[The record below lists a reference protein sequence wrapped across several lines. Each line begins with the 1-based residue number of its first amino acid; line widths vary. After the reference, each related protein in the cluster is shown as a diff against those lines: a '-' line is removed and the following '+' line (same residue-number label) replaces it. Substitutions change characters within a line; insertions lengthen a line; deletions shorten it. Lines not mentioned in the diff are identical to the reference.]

1 MGGLCSCFG
10 GDKRD
15 DESERLLGSGANPV
29 RNGDYQSSSVRSP
42 LSSSNSGIRSN
53 GLHQNNR
60 NGVSGGRNYNQS
72 AHDITV
78 HTVDPD
84 GNYTQECQVDTSIN
98 SCHDETVTSK
108 SSSTIWDRTLHK
120 LQERLIDVTTLDLN
134 PQENDPSESIEK
146 QAEYKIK
153 VESNKLLGPTID
165 QIVVNRHF
173 TSMGKAPGS
182 HLRHE
187 LCKPISSDDLT
198 KMLTFSKEA
207 STFLSK
213 KFIIHSADKIVVP
226 FAS

>member
-1 MGGLCSCFG
+1 MGSLCSCFR

-15 DESERLLGSGANPV
+15 DESERLLGSEVNRV
-29 RNGDYQSSSVRSP
+29 RNGDYQSSSLRSP
-42 LSSSNSGIRSN
+42 LSSSNSAVRSN
-53 GLHQNNR
+53 GLHHTNR
-60 NGVSGGRNYNQS
+60 NGASGLRNSNQL

-98 SCHDETVTSK
+98 SYYDETVNK
-108 SSSTIWDRTLHK
+108 CSSTVWDRTLHK
-120 LQERLIDVTTLDLN
+120 LQEKLIDVTTLDIN
-134 PQENDPSESIEK
+134 PKVNDHSEWVEK
-146 QAEYKIK
+146 QAEYKVK

-173 TSMGKAPGS
+173 TSMAKAPGS

-187 LCKPISSDDLT
+187 LCKPISPDDLT
-198 KMLTFSKEA
+198 KMLTFSQEA
-207 STFLSK
+207 STFLSN